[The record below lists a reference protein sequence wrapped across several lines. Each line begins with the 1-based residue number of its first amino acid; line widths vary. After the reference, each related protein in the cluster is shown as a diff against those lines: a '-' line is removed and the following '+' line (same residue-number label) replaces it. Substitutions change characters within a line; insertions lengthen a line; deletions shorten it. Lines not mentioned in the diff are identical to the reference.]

1 MNLTPMPMNKEYIK
15 ADATKYM
22 LLGLM
27 EFLENSEEGSEA
39 YKKAQ
44 KYLEMLVNDE
54 ITLKLEE
61 YENE

>member
-1 MNLTPMPMNKEYIK
+1 MDKEYIK

-22 LLGLM
+22 VLGLM

-44 KYLEMLVNDE
+44 KYLTMLVNDE

-61 YENE
+61 KK